1 MMKKLN
7 LPKERTFTGP
17 ANAWKRV
24 AAFAVDL
31 LIINLIVLFPFR
43 SLLQKIIPKSASFAD
58 AYNFLNHNS
67 GFSAAITFLT
77 VIAAFLSILYFYM
90 LEKRLNQSIGKIL
103 FNIYVVS
110 DNKELKRWQLLVRNM
125 FLIPVFPFILLWI
138 LDPAFLFFTKTNQRL
153 SEILSRTKVVENYAM
168 N

>member
-17 ANAWKRV
+17 ANAWKRA

-43 SLLQKIIPKSASFAD
+43 SLFQKIIPKSASFAE
-58 AYNFLNHNS
+58 AYSSLNQDS
-67 GFSAAITFLT
+67 ELGAAITFLT
-77 VIAAFLSILYFYM
+77 VVVSFLSILYFYL
-90 LEKRLNQSIGKIL
+90 LERRLHQSIGKIL
-103 FNIYVVS
+103 FNIYVIS
-110 DNKELKRWQLLVRNM
+110 DNKEFKRWQLLVRSM

-153 SEILSRTKVVENYAM
+153 SEILSKTRVVERYSM
-168 N
+168 D